1 MKEVKM
7 ETVINNEK
15 NKIRNK
21 VLLLVLALAV
31 FSFFELGTYGG
42 MNLGFAMSYVFIF
55 VASTACLVPV
65 KRHSV
70 FGYICGA
77 LSLAFSAVFFLN
89 YSGGV
94 KFLSFVAILI
104 LYIFYIGSL
113 SGGLLYSLNTFKSA
127 VNLFYIPLGLSFVG
141 VSDVIRLLS
150 RPKKSGEG
158 TEEDTGRKKGGFSI
172 GLMFLGL
179 LIALPA
185 LTVIIA
191 LLCSADAAFAEL
203 YSRISKNVGEY
214 IFCAILAVVFT
225 PLVFG
230 MILRLKKQGE
240 EESTVNE
247 GAGVINIS
255 LVLGFMGSIAL
266 VYLVYLFSQLAYVS
280 GGFLGLLPEN
290 YSFADYARRG
300 FFEMCALSV
309 INLIILGFCTMLCRK
324 KDARSDV
331 PVPVKLFSGFFC
343 AFNLFIIASSMAKT
357 VMYVNRYG
365 LTRKRILIAVFMVM
379 LGVAFVCI
387 ALRLIFRKF
396 KYIAVIVVLCS
407 LIGVVCSLA
416 DVDRIIAEYNI
427 EAYESG
433 RLDKLDI
440 DAIGELSDGA
450 VPALYKFWETTDD
463 PVLKERAEREL
474 SYRVDYS
481 YTDDEKNDFRKFN
494 LARYRAQNVLEEFAS
509 RIGR

>member
-65 KRHSV
+65 KKHSV

-94 KFLSFVAILI
+94 KFLSFLAIVI
-104 LYIFYIGSL
+104 LYVFYVGSL
-113 SGGLLYSLNTFKSA
+113 SGGLLYSLDTFKSA
-127 VNLFYIPLGLSFVG
+127 LNLFYIPLVLSFAG
-141 VSDVIRLLS
+141 VSDVIKLLA
-150 RPKKSGEG
+150 RPKKGDGE
-158 TEEDTGRKKGGFSI
+158 EEGSQKKKPGFSL
-172 GLMFLGL
+172 GMMFLGL
-179 LIALPA
+179 LIARPA

-240 EESTVNE
+240 EGCALSQ

-309 INLIILGFCTMLCRK
+309 INLIIPI
-324 KDARSDV
+324 RS
-331 PVPVKLFSGFFC
+331 
-343 AFNLFIIASSMAKT
+343 A
-357 VMYVNRYG
+357 
-365 LTRKRILIAVFMVM
+365 
-379 LGVAFVCI
+379 
-387 ALRLIFRKF
+387 
-396 KYIAVIVVLCS
+396 
-407 LIGVVCSLA
+407 
-416 DVDRIIAEYNI
+416 
-427 EAYESG
+427 
-433 RLDKLDI
+433 
-440 DAIGELSDGA
+440 
-450 VPALYKFWETTDD
+450 
-463 PVLKERAEREL
+463 
-474 SYRVDYS
+474 
-481 YTDDEKNDFRKFN
+481 
-494 LARYRAQNVLEEFAS
+494 
-509 RIGR
+509 